1 MTDPFEDET
10 RLAPRTRRELR
21 AERDDDTRLVA
32 RRAETGPVAAPE
44 DADETLLA
52 ERRTDEG
59 TRATARRVAPAT
71 TAGTSI
77 AHGRADT
84 PRTAS
89 APGTLV
95 SQPVYAPRRGEPA
108 ARVVRTPVAPPVSPA
123 PAPARRSRT
132 GLLLLVGL
140 VGTAVV
146 AGAVWSIVVLVQGGM

>member
-32 RRAETGPVAAPE
+32 RRAETGPE

-59 TRATARRVAPAT
+59 TRATARRVGPRT

-146 AGAVWSIVVLVQGGM
+146 AGAVWGIVVLVQGGM

>member
-21 AERDDDTRLVA
+21 AERNDDTRLVA
-32 RRAETGPVAAPE
+32 RRAETGPE

-59 TRATARRVAPAT
+59 TRATARRVAPT
-71 TAGTSI
+71 TTTGTSI

-146 AGAVWSIVVLVQGGM
+146 AGAVWGIVVLVQGGM

>member
-32 RRAETGPVAAPE
+32 RRAETGPE

-59 TRATARRVAPAT
+59 TRATARRVGPT
-71 TAGTSI
+71 TTTGTSI

-123 PAPARRSRT
+123 PAPARRSRA

-146 AGAVWSIVVLVQGGM
+146 AGAVWGIVVLVQGGM